1 MSVDD
6 VIQIT
11 QHLLY
16 TAMLLSLP
24 AVAVSLV
31 VGVIVSV
38 LQTLFSVQEQTL
50 SFAPR
55 IVLVGAAMLLTLPW
69 TLGLLMGFTSDTFTL
84 MVSLVR

>member
-1 MSVDD
+1 MSIDN

-11 QHLLY
+11 EQLLY

-31 VGVIVSV
+31 VGVVISI
-38 LQTLFSVQEQTL
+38 LQTLFSIQEQTL

-55 IVLVGAAMLLTLPW
+55 IVLVGGAMLLALPW
-69 TLGLLMGFTSDTFTL
+69 MLGLLIGFTSDTFEL
-84 MVSLVR
+84 MVTLVR